1 MVLSDDRIC
10 GLILIYSRGDGGVR
24 LGPQIPRFTW
34 PEGTA
39 GIDPKFAEIGR
50 TADEAGFAS
59 LWVMDHFFEIEVV
72 GDVEEPML
80 EGYNALSFLAAVT
93 QRAKLGT
100 LVTGVHYRYPGLLVK
115 TVTTLDVLSGGRAY
129 LGIGA
134 GWNER
139 ESWGLGVPFPSTR
152 ERFERLEEALQVAD
166 QMWSGEVKPY
176 SGKHY
181 RLEEAMNNPPALS
194 RPHPP
199 VMVGGMGEKKTL
211 RLVAQYADAC
221 NLFAYGGAGTIRHKL
236 EVLRRHCEDVGR
248 DYAEIERTAL
258 GSVNLGPEGMSP
270 DDVIEMC
277 EDLGEA
283 GIEHVIFNM
292 PNVHEISPLAT
303 IGQKVIPAVAEL

>member
-1 MVLSDDRIC
+1 L
-10 GLILIYSRGDGGVR
+10 
-24 LGPQIPRFTW
+24 
-34 PEGTA
+34 
-39 GIDPKFAEIGR
+39 AEIGR

-59 LWVMDHFFEIEVV
+59 LWVMDHFFQIGVV
-72 GDVEEPML
+72 GEVDEPML
-80 EGYNALSFLAAVT
+80 EGYSALNFLAGITDRV
-93 QRAKLGT
+93 KLGT
-100 LVTGVHYRYPGLLVK
+100 LVTGVHYRYPGILLK

-139 ESWGLGVPFPSTR
+139 ESRGLGVPFPTTA
-152 ERFERLEEALQVAD
+152 ERFERLEETLQIAH
-166 QMWSGEVKPY
+166 QMWSGDVKPY

-248 DYAEIERTAL
+248 DYEEIERTAL

-277 EDLGEA
+277 ADLGQA
-283 GIEHVIFNM
+283 GIEHLIINM
-292 PNVHEISPLAT
+292 PNVHEISPLET